1 MEKSRVERINELAHK
16 AKTEGLTEEEI
27 IERDRLRQEYLAAFR
42 QNLRAQLDNTY
53 LVDDHGN
60 KRPLKPKHT
69 ADGFSL
75 SLCVS
80 ACGADLCGSDGEP
93 SACAQCATAGDE
105 RAVLRGVGA
114 SGAAGG
120 GDRDSCG
127 VLFRKSA

>member
-60 KRPLKPKHT
+60 KAPVKAEAYQKALT
-69 ADGFSL
+69 CS
-75 SLCVS
+75 
-80 ACGADLCGSDGEP
+80 
-93 SACAQCATAGDE
+93 
-105 RAVLRGVGA
+105 
-114 SGAAGG
+114 
-120 GDRDSCG
+120 
-127 VLFRKSA
+127 